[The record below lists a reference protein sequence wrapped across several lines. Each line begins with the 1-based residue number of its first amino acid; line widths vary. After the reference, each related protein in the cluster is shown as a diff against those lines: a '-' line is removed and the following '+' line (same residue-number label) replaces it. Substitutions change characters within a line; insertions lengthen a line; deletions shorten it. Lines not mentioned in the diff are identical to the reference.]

1 MQYHISLS
9 RILLIVVCCWSKF
22 FPSAHLFVCL
32 FVITSIPIRNI
43 FPYFTVIPNYS
54 DICFRCIRRYL
65 FLHLLAPAIFHHY
78 TTMPFTIAVLST
90 NTYTHTHKHPQK
102 HFCFSFCSNIYPTF
116 SFAPLSYSNSLLITF
131 IDWIKCNFFN

>member
-9 RILLIVVCCWSKF
+9 LILLIVVCCWSKF
-22 FPSAHLFVCL
+22 FPSAHTPSPNLFVYQ

-43 FPYFTVIPNYS
+43 FPYFTVIPTYS
-54 DICFRCIRRYL
+54 DICFQCIRRYL

-90 NTYTHTHKHPQK
+90 NTYTQT
-102 HFCFSFCSNIYPTF
+102 PTKAF
-116 SFAPLSYSNSLLITF
+116 LFLFLFEYLS
-131 IDWIKCNFFN
+131 NFFICSSFLFK